1 MANKLRFLTKTL
13 FYAAAAVYPVM
24 VFYFLVIRK
33 TPIRMLSLFVVAF
46 ALIAFII
53 GTSKKK
59 VKKDLYL
66 SFGLPSS
73 FWAWGPCA

>member
-1 MANKLRFLTKTL
+1 MANKFRSVTKV
-13 FYAAAAVYPVM
+13 FFFIAAIIYPAL